1 MGNDQKYKLVAFS
14 VDDVFTKLTNVFNV
28 SLDYL
33 VGTTNVNIDQSLLD
47 KVLSIQSL
55 PDEDKEHIQ
64 YAIDALIQHAK
75 TRMAYKK

>member
-47 KVLSIQSL
+47 NVLSIQCL
-55 PDEDKEHIQ
+55 PDEDKENIQ